1 MIVDAQAGIVHHVFV
16 RRVVMRP
23 SGEGRATIGNHN
35 KVLASSC
42 KVLAS
47 SCKVLASSCKVL
59 ASSTFELK
67 LCLKIDIS
75 S

>member
-47 SCKVLASSCKVL
+47 SCKVLASS
-59 ASSTFELK
+59 TFELK

>member
-47 SCKVLASSCKVL
+47 S
-59 ASSTFELK
+59 TFELK